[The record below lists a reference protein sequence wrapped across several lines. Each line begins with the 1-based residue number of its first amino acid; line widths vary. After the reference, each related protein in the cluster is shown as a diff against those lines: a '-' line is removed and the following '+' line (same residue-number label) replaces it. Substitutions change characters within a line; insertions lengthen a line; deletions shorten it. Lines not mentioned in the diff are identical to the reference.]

1 VEYDFAKETPAGD
14 RASEWRFPARVFE
27 PFSGQMQLLNAPEL
41 EARVDGWLKSG
52 GLTRAACGHW
62 IFTWNAF
69 RIECDP
75 LTVIDTLQSF
85 DLDSAD
91 VQDGALYRDSGAKEP
106 APLVRKAVGPDSA
119 TFVAELAVDP
129 EAVRRE
135 RAQTDVVVAEIG
147 HRQTVTLDQALQAR
161 AEESIAGT
169 ISVTLE
175 TDALGSVRRRTKV
188 TKIETKEP
196 GGRSETETVTETVER
211 QRISD
216 GGS

>member
-1 VEYDFAKETPAGD
+1 MV
-14 RASEWRFPARVFE
+14 
-27 PFSGQMQLLNAPEL
+27 
-41 EARVDGWLKSG
+41 KSG

-75 LTVIDTLQSF
+75 QTVIETLQSF
-85 DLDSAD
+85 DLDSVD
-91 VQDGALYRDSGAKEP
+91 VQDGTLYRESEAREP
-106 APLVRKAVGPDSA
+106 ARLARKAASPDGA

-135 RAQTDVVVAEIG
+135 RAQSDVVVAEIA
-147 HRQTVTLDQALQAR
+147 HRQILGLDQALHAR

-169 ISVTLE
+169 ITVTFE

-188 TKIETKEP
+188 TKIEIREP
-196 GGRSETETVTETVER
+196 DGRSEAETITETLER
-211 QRISD
+211 KRISHS
-216 GGS
+216 GS